1 MSEALATVSGMT
13 IAILPATGD
22 RFDDAETAL
31 DSGDGPGC
39 QCQWWLLTNAE
50 FQKTSRDDLTTRFH
64 AEMHGD
70 RAPGLIAYVDGE
82 PAGWVRVGPRID
94 QARLLRTRDV
104 TTTTDEPLDAD
115 DVWSISCFVVRTA
128 HRGQGLMKK
137 LLDAAVSTAR
147 DAGARVVEAYPLDPT
162 VTRRSANQLYRG
174 TVSMFERAGFD
185 IVDRPKPDRA
195 LVSLT
200 LRG

>member
-1 MSEALATVSGMT
+1 MT
-13 IAILPATGD
+13 IEILPATGD

-50 FQKTSRDDLTTRFH
+50 FQKTSRDDLTTRFY

-104 TTTTDEPLDAD
+104 TVATEEPLDAD
-115 DVWSISCFVVRTA
+115 DVWSVSCFVVRTA
-128 HRGQGLMKK
+128 HRGTGLMKK

-162 VTRRSANQLYRG
+162 VTKRSANQLYRG
-174 TVSMFERAGFD
+174 TVSMFEQAGFD

-200 LRG
+200 LRE

>member
-1 MSEALATVSGMT
+1 MT
-13 IAILPATGD
+13 IEILPATGD
-22 RFDDAETAL
+22 RFDDAEAAL
-31 DSGDGPGC
+31 DSGDGPAC

-64 AEMHGD
+64 AELHGD
-70 RAPGLIAYVDGE
+70 RSPGLIAYVDGE

-104 TTTTDEPLDAD
+104 TRATTEPLDAD
-115 DVWSISCFVVRTA
+115 DVWSVSCFVVRTA

-162 VTRRSANQLYRG
+162 VTKRSANQLYRG
-174 TVSMFERAGFD
+174 TVSMFEEAGFD
-185 IVDRPKPDRA
+185 VVDRPQPDRA
-195 LVSLT
+195 LVTMT
-200 LRG
+200 LRD

>member
-1 MSEALATVSGMT
+1 MSDPLATVSAMT
-13 IAILPATGD
+13 IEILPATGD

-104 TTTTDEPLDAD
+104 TNATDEPLDAD

-162 VTRRSANQLYRG
+162 VTKRSANQLYRG
-174 TVSMFERAGFD
+174 TVSMFEQAGFD

-200 LRG
+200 LSE

>member
-1 MSEALATVSGMT
+1 MT
-13 IAILPATGD
+13 IEILPATGD

-70 RAPGLIAYVDGE
+70 RAPGLIAYIDGE

-104 TTTTDEPLDAD
+104 TTATDEPLDAD

-162 VTRRSANQLYRG
+162 VTKRSANQLYRG
-174 TVSMFERAGFD
+174 TVSMFEQAGFD
-185 IVDRPKPDRA
+185 IVERPKPDRA

-200 LRG
+200 LRE

>member
-1 MSEALATVSGMT
+1 MSEPLATVSGMT
-13 IAILPATGD
+13 IEILPATGD

-50 FQKTSRDDLTTRFH
+50 FQTTSGDDLTSRFH

-104 TTTTDEPLDAD
+104 TTATNEPLDAD

-128 HRGQGLMKK
+128 HRGQGLMKR

-147 DAGARVVEAYPLDPT
+147 EADARVIEAYPLDPT
-162 VTRRSANQLYRG
+162 VTKRSANQLYRG
-174 TVSMFERAGFD
+174 TVSMFEKAGFD

-195 LVSLT
+195 LVSLS
-200 LRG
+200 LRE

>member
-1 MSEALATVSGMT
+1 MT
-13 IAILPATGD
+13 IEILPATGD

-104 TTTTDEPLDAD
+104 TTATDEPLDAD

-162 VTRRSANQLYRG
+162 VTKRSANQLYRG
-174 TVSMFERAGFD
+174 TVSMFEQAGFA
-185 IVDRPKPDRA
+185 IIDRPKPDRA

-200 LRG
+200 LRE

>member
-1 MSEALATVSGMT
+1 MT
-13 IAILPATGD
+13 IEILPATGD

-70 RAPGLIAYVDGE
+70 LAPGLIAYVDGE

-94 QARLLRTRDV
+94 QTRLLRTRDV
-104 TTTTDEPLDAD
+104 TTATDEPLDAD

-162 VTRRSANQLYRG
+162 VTKRSANQLYRG
-174 TVSMFERAGFD
+174 TVSMFEKAGFD

-200 LRG
+200 LRE

>member
-1 MSEALATVSGMT
+1 MSEPLGTVADMT
-13 IAILPATGD
+13 IEILPATSD
-22 RFDDAETAL
+22 RFDDAEVAL

-50 FQKTSRDDLTTRFH
+50 FKKTSRDDLTTRFH

-174 TVSMFERAGFD
+174 TVSMFEQAGFD

>member
-1 MSEALATVSGMT
+1 MT
-13 IAILPATGD
+13 IEILPATGD

-50 FQKTSRDDLTTRFH
+50 FQQSSRDDLTTRFH

-70 RAPGLIAYVDGE
+70 RSPGLIAYVDGE
-82 PAGWVRVGPRID
+82 PAGWVRVGPRVD

-104 TTTTDEPLDAD
+104 TVATEEPLDAD
-115 DVWSISCFVVRTA
+115 DVWSVSCFVVRTA
-128 HRGQGLMKK
+128 HRGTGLMKK

-147 DAGARVVEAYPLDPT
+147 EAGARVVEAYPLDPA
-162 VTRRSANQLYRG
+162 VTKRSANQLYRG
-174 TVSMFERAGFD
+174 TVSVFEDAGFGV
-185 IVDRPKPDRA
+185 VDRPQPDRA
-195 LVSLT
+195 LVALT
-200 LRG
+200 LRD

>member
-1 MSEALATVSGMT
+1 MT
-13 IAILPATGD
+13 IEILPATGD

-39 QCQWWLLTNAE
+39 QCQWWLLTNAQ

-104 TTTTDEPLDAD
+104 TTATDEPLDAD

-162 VTRRSANQLYRG
+162 VTKRSANQLYRG
-174 TVSMFERAGFD
+174 TVSMFEQAGFD

>member
-174 TVSMFERAGFD
+174 TVSMFEQAGFD

>member
-13 IAILPATGD
+13 IEILPATGD

-31 DSGDGPGC
+31 DSADGPGC

-50 FQKTSRDDLTTRFH
+50 FQKTSRDDLTARFH

-104 TTTTDEPLDAD
+104 TTATDEPLDAD

-128 HRGQGLMKK
+128 HRGQGLMKR

-162 VTRRSANQLYRG
+162 VAKRSANQLYRG
-174 TVSMFERAGFD
+174 TVSMFEQAGFD

-200 LRG
+200 LSE

>member
-1 MSEALATVSGMT
+1 MT

-94 QARLLRTRDV
+94 QTRLLRTRDV
-104 TTTTDEPLDAD
+104 TTATDEPLDAD

-162 VTRRSANQLYRG
+162 VARRSANQLYRG
-174 TVSMFERAGFD
+174 TVSMFEQAGFD

>member
-1 MSEALATVSGMT
+1 MSDPLATVSAMT
-13 IAILPATGD
+13 IEILPATGD

-104 TTTTDEPLDAD
+104 TTATDEPLDAD

-162 VTRRSANQLYRG
+162 VTKRSANQLYRG
-174 TVSMFERAGFD
+174 TVSMFEQAGFD

-200 LRG
+200 LSE

>member
-162 VTRRSANQLYRG
+162 VTKRSANQLYRG
-174 TVSMFERAGFD
+174 TVSMFEQAGFD

>member
-50 FQKTSRDDLTTRFH
+50 FKKTSRDDLTTRFH

-174 TVSMFERAGFD
+174 TVSMFEQAGFD

>member
-1 MSEALATVSGMT
+1 MSETLATVSGMT
-13 IAILPATGD
+13 IEILPATGD

-70 RAPGLIAYVDGE
+70 RAPGLIAYIDGE

-104 TTTTDEPLDAD
+104 TTATDEPLDAD

-162 VTRRSANQLYRG
+162 VTKRSANQLYRG
-174 TVSMFERAGFD
+174 TVSMFEQAGFD
-185 IVDRPKPDRA
+185 IVERPKPDRA

-200 LRG
+200 LRE

>member
-1 MSEALATVSGMT
+1 MT
-13 IAILPATGD
+13 IEVLPATGD

-104 TTTTDEPLDAD
+104 TTATDEPLDAD

-128 HRGQGLMKK
+128 HRGQGLMKR

-162 VTRRSANQLYRG
+162 VTKRSANQLYRG
-174 TVSMFERAGFD
+174 TVSMFEQAGFD
-185 IVDRPKPDRA
+185 VVERPKPDRA

>member
-1 MSEALATVSGMT
+1 MT
-13 IAILPATGD
+13 IEILPATGD

-50 FQKTSRDDLTTRFH
+50 FQQSSRDDLTTRFH

-70 RAPGLIAYVDGE
+70 RSPGLIAYVDGE
-82 PAGWVRVGPRID
+82 PAGWVRVGPRVD

-104 TTTTDEPLDAD
+104 TTATEEPLDAD
-115 DVWSISCFVVRTA
+115 DVWSVSCFVVRTA
-128 HRGQGLMKK
+128 HRGTGLMKK

-147 DAGARVVEAYPLDPT
+147 TAGARVVEAYPLDPT
-162 VTRRSANQLYRG
+162 VTKRSANQLYRG
-174 TVSMFERAGFD
+174 TVSMFEQAGFD
-185 IVDRPKPDRA
+185 VVDRPNPTAR
-195 LVSLT
+195 SS
-200 LRG
+200 R